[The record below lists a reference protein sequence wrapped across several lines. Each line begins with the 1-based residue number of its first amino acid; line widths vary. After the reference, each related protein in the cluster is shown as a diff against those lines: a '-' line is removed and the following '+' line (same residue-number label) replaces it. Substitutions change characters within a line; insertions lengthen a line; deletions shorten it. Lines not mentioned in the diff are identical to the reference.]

1 MRDEGGV
8 LPDLLL
14 IDGGKAQLSAAL
26 ASLDRIGVEIPAAGI
41 AKREEKLFVPGRTS
55 PVELPRRNA
64 GLRLVQRARDE
75 AHRFGLR
82 HHRAAR
88 TKAALRSPLLSIPGI
103 GPGSVRKLL
112 TAFGGADAVLAAT
125 GEALAAVAGKR
136 AAQAILRSRSLPEGD
151 PGYNRRT
158 P

>member
-1 MRDEGGV
+1 M
-8 LPDLLL
+8 PDLLL
-14 IDGGKAQLSAAL
+14 IDGGKGQLSAAL
-26 ASLDRIGVEIPAAGI
+26 SALDRIGVELPAAGI
-41 AKREEKLFVPGRTS
+41 AKREEKLFVPGRST

-88 TKAALRSPLLSIPGI
+88 AKAALRSPLLEIPGI
-103 GPGSVRKLL
+103 GPATVRKLL
-112 TAFGGADAVLAAT
+112 KAFGGAEAVLAAT
-125 GEALAAVAGKR
+125 GEALAEVAGRR
-136 AAQAILRSRSLPEGD
+136 AAEAILRGRPAASGD
-151 PGYNRRT
+151 PGYNPRT